1 MEYFSFAYLL
11 EYLLIILFVVGV
23 YYMASVNKKLKMLK
37 SGGDGF
43 KAVVIELNHATENAK
58 TAIQGLKLTVR
69 DAEHGLDGN
78 LRQARSVTEELKYLL
93 SQANGPSEGLYAA
106 NPRNVPLPSEN
117 LRHVPQPAVRQN
129 RAKNFADQT
138 LEKVAK
144 QKQSLPNPIIH
155 NPNNRNLPD
164 VDEPRIAAADD
175 VNLGMNIPAEH
186 REMALQR
193 REEAL
198 KAIAEKNSQQNRQRT
213 APRPAT
219 RPEARPMRQA
229 QPPQMQN
236 RSDAP
241 HRNAQRAQPGLAP
254 QRAPMPSQ
262 PTSQQQAPRQQV
274 PRQQAPH
281 NPLSSPDQQRQ
292 KPQMSLS
299 DMVGRHADL
308 ERKSFT
314 AAEPQ
319 RAEPQVRNEVESP
332 SDKRKSLFQKLSR
345 TR

>member
-1 MEYFSFAYLL
+1 MEYFSFAYLI
-11 EYLLIILFVVGV
+11 EYLLIILFVIGV

-58 TAIQGLKLTVR
+58 EAIQGLKLTVR

-78 LRQARSVTEELKYLL
+78 LKQARSVTEELKYLL
-93 SQANGPSEGLYAA
+93 AQAGGSADGLQLA

-117 LRHVPQPAVRQN
+117 LRYVQPPAVPQN

-155 NPNNRNLPD
+155 NSGSRAP
-164 VDEPRIAAADD
+164 VAQEPRFAAEPE
-175 VNLGMNIPAEH
+175 VNLGLNIPAEH

-193 REEAL
+193 RDQAL
-198 KAIAEKNSQQNRQRT
+198 KSIAAKNGQQNRQ
-213 APRPAT
+213 
-219 RPEARPMRQA
+219 A
-229 QPPQMQN
+229 QPTPQMQ
-236 RSDAP
+236 P
-241 HRNAQRAQPGLAP
+241 QPLQQRPVQQQPMDRGANLRPQGTAP
-254 QRAPMPSQ
+254 QRRVAPAP
-262 PTSQQQAPRQQV
+262 APR
-274 PRQQAPH
+274 RQGQAVR
-281 NPLSSPDQQRQ
+281 NPQNVGAQPVQR
-292 KPQMSLS
+292 PQMSLS
-299 DMVGRHADL
+299 DMVGRHAEM

-314 AAEPQ
+314 GEAESSAATPESKGG
-319 RAEPQVRNEVESP
+319 NE
-332 SDKRKSLFQKLSR
+332 RRQSLFQKLSR